1 MSTENKRGFIAVPR
15 ELFDNLIFSPEPF
28 TELQAF
34 IGLVADAS
42 WKPRR
47 VRLARGAVD
56 LQRGQLLASTRFLAE
71 RWQWPEPRVRRFL
84 TRISGRRANDAQ
96 NDASNGAQKETQFD
110 ALIDAQATRDGTI
123 ITIRNYEVFQKAT
136 DSGEG
141 RSGAQNDAQKETQP
155 DAPTDAPC
163 DPKSTQ
169 RERTNNF
176 YNNIPLSEESGTARA
191 NPASNVIELPRQKS
205 EQIQLPALAEPTT
218 VVGALF
224 SECRKFLVAAGVPER
239 NARSV
244 VGKWRRDHSDGEIFE
259 AIKRAQREEAQDPI
273 AFVNGCLRQGPA
285 RPNVGAMSAIAA
297 IEGVEL

>member
-15 ELFDNLIFSPEPF
+15 ELFDNPIFSPEPF

-34 IGLVADAS
+34 IGLVADAT

-56 LQRGQLLASTRFLAE
+56 LQRGQLLASTRFLAV
-71 RWQWPEPRVRRFL
+71 RWRWPEPRVRRFL

-96 NDASNGAQKETQFD
+96 NDAPKDAQNETQFD

-123 ITIRNYEVFQKAT
+123 ITIRNYEVFQKAMA
-136 DSGEG
+136 SEGG
-141 RSGAQNDAQKETQP
+141 RSDAQNDAQSETQP
-155 DAPTDAPC
+155 DTPPDAPH

-169 RERTNNF
+169 RERTNNI
-176 YNNIPLSEESGTARA
+176 YNYIPLSNESGAGSA
-191 NPASNVIELPRQKS
+191 NPAVVELSRPKP
-205 EQIQLPALAEPTT
+205 EQIQLPASTEPT
-218 VVGALF
+218 VVGTLF
-224 SECRKFLVAAGVPER
+224 NECRKFLVAAGVPDR
-239 NARSV
+239 SARSV

-273 AFVNGCLRQGPA
+273 AFVTGCLRQGA
-285 RPNVGAMSAIAA
+285 GRPKVGAMSAIAA